1 MTLKKNLRLGD
12 RVRLTWPDGDQAV
25 GIFQRQERG
34 YAVLLVEGAQVVGAL
49 ASLKDIEIL
58 QGSGSIQGNEDN

>member
-1 MTLKKNLRLGD
+1 MTKNLNLGD
-12 RVRLTWPDGDQAV
+12 KVRLTWPDGDEAI

-34 YAVLLVEGAQVVGAL
+34 YAVLLVDGKQVVGAL

-58 QGSGSIQGNEDN
+58 QGSGSIQRNEDN

>member
-1 MTLKKNLRLGD
+1 MTKNLNLGD
-12 RVRLTWPDGDQAV
+12 KVRLTWPDGDEAI

-34 YAVLLVEGAQVVGAL
+34 YAVLLVDGKQVVGAL

>member
-25 GIFQRQERG
+25 GIFQRHERG